1 MIVGESY
8 EFRSLRSYR
17 LSLIAC
23 YLMIILIILR
33 KLIFHLGAPEL
44 PLVIAL
50 LGSILL
56 LFSLQPWISK
66 RFGRYRWVS
75 YLIQICLVTSLGWI
89 GPDDDIW
96 VFFYIPIGV
105 QMLYDLPRR
114 AIMNLA
120 ILAGLASLLT
130 MILKFGLPPGI
141 GYGLLDL
148 TIVALIVSYGWLYA
162 QTEANRI
169 KSQALLAELQE
180 AYQQL
185 AIYTAKAK
193 ELSAEQERN
202 RLARELHDSVS
213 QTIFSISLTTQSA
226 RMLLEKDPQRLP
238 EQLNQLEGLTSQ
250 ALARMRAL
258 ISQWRPK

>member
-1 MIVGESY
+1 MIVGGSADL
-8 EFRSLRSYR
+8 RSLRSYR
-17 LSLIAC
+17 LSLIAS
-23 YLMIILIILR
+23 YLMLILIILR

-50 LGSILL
+50 LASILL
-56 LFSLQPWISK
+56 LFSLQPWIST
-66 RFGRYRWVS
+66 RLGHYRWAT
-75 YLIQICLVTSLGWI
+75 YLIQIFLVTSLGWI
-89 GPDDDIW
+89 GPNDDIW

-114 AIMNLA
+114 AAVIQA
-120 ILAGLASLLT
+120 VLAGLASLLT

-180 AYQQL
+180 AHQQL
-185 AIYTAKAK
+185 AIHTARAQ
-193 ELSAEQERN
+193 ELSAQQERN
-202 RLARELHDSVS
+202 RLARELHDSIS

-238 EQLNQLEGLTSQ
+238 EQLSLLESLTSQ

-258 ISQWRPK
+258 ISQWRPG